1 LVTVRLEGDDDS
13 AKLDARRDAQLKEHV
28 TRPTIWLAGHAMSP
42 AKLSLL
48 KARAGQRLVGRHS
61 LRAAVRKCRNKF
73 LRHFPDGFSD
83 DTYLDWER
91 NYKWTAHLRWQD
103 DLAEPMFRSLL
114 TEGKFSDIAAR
125 AVRVESRTNL
135 LFSFEKMA
143 LRDAV
148 KDPGGARLFAEGLF
162 DLLHGAGGI
171 PERFERWTGTI
182 ASLPRRQTR
191 VLTWPAATV
200 FGFLAQPR
208 AHMFMK
214 PNVMRRAARAYG
226 FDLPYQSRPD
236 AIHYRALLRFAGE
249 VKRDLADLGPRDMID
264 IQSFL
269 WVQGSDEYP

>member
-1 LVTVRLEGDDDS
+1 
-13 AKLDARRDAQLKEHV
+13 
-28 TRPTIWLAGHAMSP
+28 MSP

-48 KARAGQRLVGRHS
+48 KVPGGQRLAGPQS
-61 LRAAVRKCRNKF
+61 LRPAVRKCRHKF
-73 LRHFPDGFSD
+73 LRHFPGGFSD
-83 DTYLDWER
+83 DSYLEWER
-91 NYKWTAHLRWQD
+91 NYKWTAHLRWKGE
-103 DLAEPMFRSLL
+103 LAEPIFRALL
-114 TEGKFSDIAAR
+114 TAGKFSDIAAR

-148 KDPGGARLFAEGLF
+148 KSRAGAQLFAEGLF
-162 DLLHGAGGI
+162 DLLHGGGGI
-171 PERFERWTGTI
+171 AERFDRWIDTL
-182 ASLPRRQTR
+182 AKLPRRQTR

-208 AHMFMK
+208 THTFMK

-226 FDLPYQSRPD
+226 FDLTYQSRPD
-236 AIHYRALLRFAGE
+236 AIHYRALLSFAGE
-249 VKRDLADLGPRDMID
+249 VKRDLADLRPRDMID